1 VRKLVSTTWTGWQVV
16 PQIRGH
22 ELRGGAGGRRP
33 HRRAGKS
40 PSQEKFVF
48 GWDSANQFFSDC
60 VNPDINKSDTRPV
73 LLAYK
78 IGNFLTYQTF

>member
-1 VRKLVSTTWTGWQVV
+1 
-16 PQIRGH
+16 
-22 ELRGGAGGRRP
+22 
-33 HRRAGKS
+33 
-40 PSQEKFVF
+40 VF

-78 IGNFLTYQTF
+78 IGNFLTYSLRPENDVAPVDSSRSN